1 MTLVPP
7 RRIVPFD
14 ALPQMTVADE
24 ARSLRRLL
32 DKRLPEGPVA
42 VGIFDV
48 HLVDD
53 QKAGSA
59 KGIGCPTSTSWSLAS
74 P

>member
-1 MTLVPP
+1 VTLVPP

-32 DKRLPEGPVA
+32 DKRLPKGIVA

-48 HLVDD
+48 SLVGD
-53 QKAGSA
+53 QRGGKR
-59 KGIGCPTSTSWSLAS
+59 KGY
-74 P
+74 